1 MSEDKASVPEL
12 TEGQVAKLATASE
25 VLDLLIRLH
34 DREVDAAFLQGMR
47 DHDLAGWLSGVLVSQ
62 HGQDAAAALCEALA
76 VDADMDLLAAE
87 YADLYLTH
95 GYRVSPSGSVW
106 MTEDHLERQLP
117 MFDVREWY
125 DHYDVTVPNWRVR
138 ADDHLVHELQFVS
151 FLCAHGN
158 GVAAADAANFL
169 DQHVLPWLP
178 EFCRQA
184 AKRVEQPLYAALMA
198 LTLAVLDELRDM
210 LAEITGIARNVRVAA
225 PPKAHREADEEDV
238 AYMPGLAESW

>member
-1 MSEDKASVPEL
+1 MAEL
-12 TEGQVAKLATASE
+12 NSQDIARLATASE

-34 DREVDAAFLQGMR
+34 DREAEADFLRGLGEHGVDA
-47 DHDLAGWLSGVLVSQ
+47 WLSEVLVSKP
-62 HGQDAAAALCEALA
+62 GKEAAAAFSAALPRDP
-76 VDADMDLLAAE
+76 DAALMDDLAAE
-87 YADLYLTH
+87 FADLYLTH

-106 MTEDHLERQLP
+106 LTEDHLERQLP

-125 DHYDVTVPNWRVR
+125 DHYDVQVPNWRVR

-158 GVAAADAANFL
+158 VVAAQDAATFM

-184 AKRVEQPLYAALMA
+184 GKRVQQPLYAALMA
-198 LTLAVLDELRDM
+198 LTLAVLDELRD
-210 LAEITGIARNVRVAA
+210 LLENITGVERNIRLAA
-225 PPKAHREADEEDV
+225 PPKAQREADEQDV

>member
-1 MSEDKASVPEL
+1 MTELSAENRARLAS
-12 TEGQVAKLATASE
+12 AAD

-34 DREVDAAFLQGMR
+34 DREVDAAFLRGVGE
-47 DHDLAGWLSGVLVSQ
+47 HGVAGWLSDVLMSE
-62 HGQDAAAALCEALA
+62 HGQDAAAAFAESLP
-76 VDADMDLLAAE
+76 VNPDAAQIDDLAAE
-87 YADLYLTH
+87 YADIYLTH
-95 GYRVSPSGSVW
+95 GYRVAPNGSVW
-106 MTEDHLERQLP
+106 LTEDHLERQMP

-125 DHYDVTVPNWRVR
+125 DHYDVQVPNWRVR

-158 GVAAADAANFL
+158 AVAATDAANFL

-184 AKRVEQPLYAALMA
+184 GKRVQYPFYAALMA

-210 LAEITGIARNVRVAA
+210 LEEITGVARNVRLAA
-225 PPKAHREADEEDV
+225 PPKAHREADEDDV

>member
-1 MSEDKASVPEL
+1 MAAREL
-12 TEGQVAKLATASE
+12 TPEGAARLATASE
-25 VLDLLIRLH
+25 VLDLLTRLH
-34 DREVDAAFLQGMR
+34 DREVDAALLAGLA
-47 DHDLAGWLSGVLVSQ
+47 DHDVAGWLAQALASDNGRAAAQ
-62 HGQDAAAALCEALA
+62 AFAAALPAEAS
-76 VDADMDLLAAE
+76 ADQIDLLAAE
-87 YADLYLTH
+87 YADIYLTH
-95 GYRVSPSGSVW
+95 AYRVAPSGSVW

-151 FLCAHGN
+151 FLLGHGN

-169 DQHVLPWLP
+169 DQHVLPWVP

-184 AKRVEQPLYAALMA
+184 ARRVEQPLYAATMA
-198 LTLAVLDELRDM
+198 LTLAVLDELRD
-210 LAEITGIARNVRVAA
+210 LLEDLTGIARNVRLAA
-225 PPKAHREADEEDV
+225 PPKAHREADAEDV